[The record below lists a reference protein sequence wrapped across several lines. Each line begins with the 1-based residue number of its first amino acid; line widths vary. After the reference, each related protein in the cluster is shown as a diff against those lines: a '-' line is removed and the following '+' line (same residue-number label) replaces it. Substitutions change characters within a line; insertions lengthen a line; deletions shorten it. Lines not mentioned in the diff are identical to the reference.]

1 VYTVHYQV
9 FNQDLKPV
17 IMVHKAVIC
26 LFTNF
31 ISPLTFA
38 TSKTI
43 KKSRVM
49 KYRELGKNG
58 LKISALGL
66 GCMGMSHGYGAAAD
80 KKEMIGLIHQ
90 AIEQGITFF
99 DTAEVYGPYTNEEL
113 VGEALEPYRKDV
125 VIATKCGIQMIDGKQ
140 IVIGKPEIIRSSIEG
155 SLRRLRTDHIDL
167 YYLHRVDPDVPIEE
181 VAETMKELKQEGKIL
196 HWGLSEAGV
205 QTIRRAH
212 QVYPLTA
219 IQSEYSMWW
228 REPEKELLP
237 TLEELGIGFVPFS
250 PLGKGFLTGNIS
262 RDTQF
267 GKDDF
272 RSIVPRFTAEN
283 LNANQVIVD
292 FVRKLAE
299 EKNATPAQIALA
311 WVLAVKPWIAPIPGT
326 TKLKR
331 LEENIQ
337 SINVEISPEELTWIN
352 DMLNSIPVSGDRYP
366 AELAKRVGK

>member
-1 VYTVHYQV
+1 MQCSNLSIYKLHPTTYLC
-9 FNQDLKPV
+9 N
-17 IMVHKAVIC
+17 
-26 LFTNF
+26 
-31 ISPLTFA
+31 
-38 TSKTI
+38 I
-43 KKSRVM
+43 KKNCKKTRVM
-49 KYRELGKNG
+49 KYRELGKSG
-58 LKISALGL
+58 LKVSALGL

-80 KKEMIGLIHQ
+80 KKKMINLIHQ
-90 AIEQGITFF
+90 AIEKGITFF

-113 VGEALEPYRKDV
+113 VGEALESYRKDV
-125 VIATKCGIQMIDGKQ
+125 VIATKCGIQMVDGKQ

-181 VAETMKELKQEGKIL
+181 VAETMKEL
-196 HWGLSEAGV
+196 
-205 QTIRRAH
+205 
-212 QVYPLTA
+212 
-219 IQSEYSMWW
+219 
-228 REPEKELLP
+228 LP

-262 RDTQF
+262 KDTQF

-299 EKNATPAQIALA
+299 EKNVTPAQIALA

-331 LEENIQ
+331 LKENIQ
-337 SINVEISPEELTWIN
+337 SINVEISPEELTRIN
-352 DMLNSIPVSGDRYP
+352 DTLNSIPVSGDRYP

>member
-1 VYTVHYQV
+1 
-9 FNQDLKPV
+9 
-17 IMVHKAVIC
+17 
-26 LFTNF
+26 
-31 ISPLTFA
+31 
-38 TSKTI
+38 
-43 KKSRVM
+43 M
-49 KYRELGKNG
+49 KYRELGKSG
-58 LKISALGL
+58 LKVSALGL

-80 KKEMIGLIHQ
+80 KKKMINLIHQ
-90 AIEQGITFF
+90 AIEKGITFF

-113 VGEALEPYRKDV
+113 VGEVLESYRKDV
-125 VIATKCGIQMIDGKQ
+125 VIATKCGIQMVDGKQ
-140 IVIGKPEIIRSSIEG
+140 IVIGKPETIRSSIEG

-181 VAETMKELKQEGKIL
+181 VAETMKEL
-196 HWGLSEAGV
+196 
-205 QTIRRAH
+205 
-212 QVYPLTA
+212 
-219 IQSEYSMWW
+219 
-228 REPEKELLP
+228 LP

-250 PLGKGFLTGNIS
+250 PLSKGFLTGNIS
-262 RDTQF
+262 KDTQF

-299 EKNATPAQIALA
+299 EKNVTPAQIALA

-331 LEENIQ
+331 LKENIQ
-337 SINVEISPEELTWIN
+337 GINVEISPEELTRIN
-352 DMLNSIPVSGDRYP
+352 DTLNSIPVSGDRYP

>member
-1 VYTVHYQV
+1 
-9 FNQDLKPV
+9 
-17 IMVHKAVIC
+17 
-26 LFTNF
+26 
-31 ISPLTFA
+31 
-38 TSKTI
+38 
-43 KKSRVM
+43 M

-140 IVIGKPEIIRSSIEG
+140 VVIGKPEVIRSSIEG
-155 SLRRLRTDHIDL
+155 SLRRLRTDHVDL
-167 YYLHRVDPDVPIEE
+167 YYLHRVDPNVPIEE
-181 VAETMKELKQEGKIL
+181 VAETM
-196 HWGLSEAGV
+196 
-205 QTIRRAH
+205 
-212 QVYPLTA
+212 
-219 IQSEYSMWW
+219 
-228 REPEKELLP
+228 KELLP

-250 PLGKGFLTGNIS
+250 PLDKGFLTGNIS
-262 RDTQF
+262 KDTQF

-299 EKNATPAQIALA
+299 EKNVTPAQIALA

-331 LEENIQ
+331 LKENIQ
-337 SINVEISPEELTWIN
+337 GINVEISPEELTRIN
-352 DMLNSIPVSGDRYP
+352 DTLNSIPVSGGRYP

>member
-1 VYTVHYQV
+1 
-9 FNQDLKPV
+9 
-17 IMVHKAVIC
+17 
-26 LFTNF
+26 
-31 ISPLTFA
+31 
-38 TSKTI
+38 
-43 KKSRVM
+43 M
-49 KYRELGKNG
+49 KYRELGKSG
-58 LKISALGL
+58 LKVSALGL

-80 KKEMIGLIHQ
+80 KKKMINLIHQ
-90 AIEQGITFF
+90 AIEKGITFF

-113 VGEALEPYRKDV
+113 VGEALESYRKDV
-125 VIATKCGIQMIDGKQ
+125 VIATKCGIQMVDGKQ

-155 SLRRLRTDHIDL
+155 SLRRLQTDHIDL

-181 VAETMKELKQEGKIL
+181 VAETMKEL
-196 HWGLSEAGV
+196 
-205 QTIRRAH
+205 
-212 QVYPLTA
+212 
-219 IQSEYSMWW
+219 
-228 REPEKELLP
+228 LP

-250 PLGKGFLTGNIS
+250 PLDKGFLTGNIS
-262 RDTQF
+262 KDTQF

-299 EKNATPAQIALA
+299 EKNVTPAQIALA

-331 LEENIQ
+331 LKENIQ
-337 SINVEISPEELTWIN
+337 GINVEISPEELTRIN
-352 DMLNSIPVSGDRYP
+352 DTLNSIPVSGDRYP

>member
-1 VYTVHYQV
+1 
-9 FNQDLKPV
+9 
-17 IMVHKAVIC
+17 
-26 LFTNF
+26 
-31 ISPLTFA
+31 
-38 TSKTI
+38 
-43 KKSRVM
+43 M
-49 KYRELGKNG
+49 KYRELGKSG
-58 LKISALGL
+58 LKVSALGL

-80 KKEMIGLIHQ
+80 KKKMINLIHQ
-90 AIEQGITFF
+90 AIEKRITFF

-113 VGEALEPYRKDV
+113 VGEALESYRKDV
-125 VIATKCGIQMIDGKQ
+125 VIATKCGIQMVDGKQ
-140 IVIGKPEIIRSSIEG
+140 VVIGKPEVIRSSIEG

-181 VAETMKELKQEGKIL
+181 VAETMKEL
-196 HWGLSEAGV
+196 
-205 QTIRRAH
+205 
-212 QVYPLTA
+212 
-219 IQSEYSMWW
+219 
-228 REPEKELLP
+228 LP

-262 RDTQF
+262 KDTQF

-299 EKNATPAQIALA
+299 EKNVTPAQIALA

-331 LEENIQ
+331 LKENIQ
-337 SINVEISPEELTWIN
+337 SINVEISPEELTRIN
-352 DMLNSIPVSGDRYP
+352 DTLNSIPVSGDRYP

>member
-1 VYTVHYQV
+1 MQCSNLSIYKLHPTTYLC
-9 FNQDLKPV
+9 N
-17 IMVHKAVIC
+17 
-26 LFTNF
+26 
-31 ISPLTFA
+31 
-38 TSKTI
+38 I
-43 KKSRVM
+43 KKNCKNTRVL
-49 KYRELGKNG
+49 KYRELGKSG
-58 LKISALGL
+58 LKVSALGL

-80 KKEMIGLIHQ
+80 KKKMINLIHQ
-90 AIEQGITFF
+90 AIEKGITFF

-113 VGEALEPYRKDV
+113 VGEALESYRKDV
-125 VIATKCGIQMIDGKQ
+125 VIATKCGIQMVDGKQ

-181 VAETMKELKQEGKIL
+181 VAETMKEL
-196 HWGLSEAGV
+196 
-205 QTIRRAH
+205 
-212 QVYPLTA
+212 
-219 IQSEYSMWW
+219 
-228 REPEKELLP
+228 LP

-262 RDTQF
+262 KDTQF

-299 EKNATPAQIALA
+299 EKNVTPAQIALA

-331 LEENIQ
+331 LKENIQ
-337 SINVEISPEELTWIN
+337 SINVEISPEELTRIN
-352 DMLNSIPVSGDRYP
+352 DTLNSIPVSGDRYP

>member
-1 VYTVHYQV
+1 
-9 FNQDLKPV
+9 
-17 IMVHKAVIC
+17 
-26 LFTNF
+26 
-31 ISPLTFA
+31 
-38 TSKTI
+38 
-43 KKSRVM
+43 M
-49 KYRELGKNG
+49 KYRELGKSG

-80 KKEMIGLIHQ
+80 KKKMINLIHQ
-90 AIEQGITFF
+90 AIEKGITFF

-113 VGEALEPYRKDV
+113 VGEALESYRKDV
-125 VIATKCGIQMIDGKQ
+125 VIATKCGIQMVDGKQ

-155 SLRRLRTDHIDL
+155 SLRRLQTDHIDL

-181 VAETMKELKQEGKIL
+181 VAETMKEL
-196 HWGLSEAGV
+196 
-205 QTIRRAH
+205 
-212 QVYPLTA
+212 
-219 IQSEYSMWW
+219 
-228 REPEKELLP
+228 LP

-250 PLGKGFLTGNIS
+250 PLDKGFLTGNIS
-262 RDTQF
+262 KDTQF

-299 EKNATPAQIALA
+299 EKNVTPAQIALA

-331 LEENIQ
+331 LKENIQ
-337 SINVEISPEELTWIN
+337 GINVEISPEELTRIN
-352 DMLNSIPVSGDRYP
+352 DTLNSIPVSGDRYP

>member
-1 VYTVHYQV
+1 
-9 FNQDLKPV
+9 
-17 IMVHKAVIC
+17 
-26 LFTNF
+26 
-31 ISPLTFA
+31 
-38 TSKTI
+38 
-43 KKSRVM
+43 M
-49 KYRELGKNG
+49 KYRELGKSG
-58 LKISALGL
+58 LKVSALGL

-80 KKEMIGLIHQ
+80 KKKMINLIHQ
-90 AIEQGITFF
+90 AIEKRITFF

-113 VGEALEPYRKDV
+113 VGEALESYRKDV
-125 VIATKCGIQMIDGKQ
+125 VIATKCGIQMVDGKQ

-181 VAETMKELKQEGKIL
+181 VAETMKEL
-196 HWGLSEAGV
+196 
-205 QTIRRAH
+205 
-212 QVYPLTA
+212 
-219 IQSEYSMWW
+219 
-228 REPEKELLP
+228 LP

-262 RDTQF
+262 KDTQF

-299 EKNATPAQIALA
+299 EKNVTPAQIALA

-331 LEENIQ
+331 LKENIQ
-337 SINVEISPEELTWIN
+337 SINVEISPEELTRIN
-352 DMLNSIPVSGDRYP
+352 DTLNSIPVSGDRYP

>member
-1 VYTVHYQV
+1 MVY
-9 FNQDLKPV
+9 
-17 IMVHKAVIC
+17 KAVIC

-49 KYRELGKNG
+49 KYRELGKSG
-58 LKISALGL
+58 LKVSALGL

-80 KKEMIGLIHQ
+80 KKKMINLIHQ
-90 AIEQGITFF
+90 AIEKGITFF

-113 VGEALEPYRKDV
+113 VGEALESYRKDV

-140 IVIGKPEIIRSSIEG
+140 VVIGKPEVIRSSIEG

-181 VAETMKELKQEGKIL
+181 VAETM
-196 HWGLSEAGV
+196 
-205 QTIRRAH
+205 
-212 QVYPLTA
+212 
-219 IQSEYSMWW
+219 
-228 REPEKELLP
+228 KELLP

-311 WVLAVKPWIAPIPGT
+311 WILAVKPWIAPIPGT

>member
-1 VYTVHYQV
+1 
-9 FNQDLKPV
+9 
-17 IMVHKAVIC
+17 
-26 LFTNF
+26 
-31 ISPLTFA
+31 
-38 TSKTI
+38 
-43 KKSRVM
+43 M
-49 KYRELGKNG
+49 KYRELGKSG
-58 LKISALGL
+58 LKVSALGL

-80 KKEMIGLIHQ
+80 KKKMINLIHQ
-90 AIEQGITFF
+90 AIEKGITFF

-113 VGEALEPYRKDV
+113 VGEVLESYRKDV
-125 VIATKCGIQMIDGKQ
+125 VIATKCGIQMVDGKQ

-181 VAETMKELKQEGKIL
+181 VAETMKEL
-196 HWGLSEAGV
+196 
-205 QTIRRAH
+205 
-212 QVYPLTA
+212 
-219 IQSEYSMWW
+219 
-228 REPEKELLP
+228 LP

-250 PLGKGFLTGNIS
+250 PLSKGFLTGNIS
-262 RDTQF
+262 KDTQF

-299 EKNATPAQIALA
+299 EKNVTPAQIALA
-311 WVLAVKPWIAPIPGT
+311 WVLAVKHWIAPIPGT

-331 LEENIQ
+331 LKENIQ
-337 SINVEISPEELTWIN
+337 SINVEISPEELTRIN
-352 DMLNSIPVSGDRYP
+352 DTLNSIPVSGDRYP